1 VPSAPRSARTSLSRC
16 IVPSEKMLMN
26 GSHTVG
32 EAAVRAGCRY
42 YFGYPITPQNE
53 LPEYLSARMLDVGGT
68 FIQGESEVASI
79 NMVLGASVAGGRA
92 MTSSSSPGISLK
104 QEGISYMAGMELP
117 AVIINMMRGGPGLG
131 NIAPSAADY
140 FQATRGGGHGDYRT
154 PVLAPAG
161 GQELADLTFVAFDL
175 ADKYRNPVMLLGDGL
190 MGQVME
196 PVVFPDF
203 IDLKDLP
210 KKDWILNGCEGREPR
225 ALYSMLLGQQGE
237 LYKHN
242 LHLQEKYD
250 RITAEEQRWE
260 SKNTEGADV
269 VIVAYGTA
277 ARIAESAT
285 EELKAEGIHA
295 GLFRPI
301 TLWPFPIPALRELSR
316 EVSKIAVFE
325 LCLGQMVEDVV
336 LSVGE
341 RAEIYFHGLPGGI
354 IPTPAQVAGFI
365 RSVVKDDGTVGRRI
379 DV

>member
-1 VPSAPRSARTSLSRC
+1 MPSD
-16 IVPSEKMLMN
+16 KMLMN
-26 GSHTVG
+26 GSHVVA

-53 LPEYLSARMLDVGGT
+53 LPEYLSARMPEIGGT
-68 FIQGESEVASI
+68 FIQGESEIASI
-79 NMVLGASVAGGRA
+79 NMVLGASVSGGRA
-92 MTSSSSPGISLK
+92 MTSSSSPGVSLK
-104 QEGISYMAGMELP
+104 QESISYMAGMELP

-161 GQELADLTFVAFDL
+161 SQELADLTSVAFDI
-175 ADKYRNPVMLLGDGL
+175 ADKYRTPVMLLGDGL

-196 PVVFPDF
+196 PVVFSDF

-210 KKDWILNGCEGREPR
+210 KKDWILDGCKGREPR
-225 ALYSMLLGQQGE
+225 ALFSMFLGQDGQ

-250 RITAEEQRWE
+250 QITTNELRWE
-260 SKNTEGADV
+260 TKTRDKDEMI
-269 VIVAYGTA
+269 IVAYGTA
-277 ARIAESAT
+277 ARIAESAI
-285 EELKAEGIHA
+285 EELRAEGLNV

-301 TLWPFPIPALRELSR
+301 TLWPYPTAPLRELASK
-316 EVSKIAVFE
+316 VSKVAVFE
-325 LCLGQMVEDVV
+325 LCMGQMVEDVV
-336 LSVGE
+336 LSVGD
-341 RAEIYFHGLPGGI
+341 RAEIHFYGMPGGI
-354 IPTPAQVAGFI
+354 IPTPADVADFL
-365 RSVVKDDGTVGRRI
+365 RSAAGGDGKVGRRI

>member
-1 VPSAPRSARTSLSRC
+1 
-16 IVPSEKMLMN
+16 MN
-26 GSHTVG
+26 GSQTVG

-53 LPEYLSARMLDVGGT
+53 LPEYLSARMPEVGGT

-79 NMVLGASVAGGRA
+79 NMVLGASVAGART

-117 AVIINMMRGGPGLG
+117 AVIVNMMRGGPGLG

-140 FQATRGGGHGDYRT
+140 FQATRGGAHGDYRT

-161 GQELADLTFVAFDL
+161 GQELVDLTFEAFDL

-210 KKDWILNGCEGREPR
+210 EKDWALRGCKGREAR
-225 ALYSMLLGQQGE
+225 AIFSMILGQQGE
-237 LYKHN
+237 LYRHN
-242 LHLQEKYD
+242 LDLQKKYD

-260 SKNTEGADV
+260 TKYAEDAELIV
-269 VIVAYGTA
+269 VAYGTA
-277 ARIAESAT
+277 ARIAESAI
-285 EELKAEGIHA
+285 EDLKAEGINA

-301 TLWPFPIPALRELSR
+301 SLWPFPLPALRELSK
-316 EVSKIAVFE
+316 EIPKVAVFE
-325 LCLGQMVEDVV
+325 LCLGQMVEDVI

-341 RAEIYFHGLPGGI
+341 RAEIYFHGVPGGL
-354 IPTPAQVAGFI
+354 IPTPAEVAEFL
-365 RSVVKDDGTVGRRI
+365 RSTVKGDGKVGRRME
-379 DV
+379 V

>member
-1 VPSAPRSARTSLSRC
+1 
-16 IVPSEKMLMN
+16 MN

-53 LPEYLSARMLDVGGT
+53 LPEYLSARMLDVGGS

-79 NMVLGASVAGGRA
+79 NMVLGASAAGGRA
-92 MTSSSSPGISLK
+92 MTSSSSPGVSLK

-131 NIAPSAADY
+131 NISPSAADY
-140 FQATRGGGHGDYRT
+140 FQATRGGAHGDYRT

-175 ADKYRNPVMLLGDGL
+175 ADKYRTPVMILGDGL

-196 PVVFPDF
+196 PVIFQDF
-203 IDLKDLP
+203 IDLNTLP
-210 KKDWILNGCEGREPR
+210 KKDWALDGCKGRKPR
-225 ALYSMLLGQQGE
+225 ALFSMLLAYGQ
-237 LYKHN
+237 LYEHN

-250 RITAEEQRWE
+250 RITAEERRWE
-260 SKNTEGADV
+260 VKHAEEAEIL
-269 VIVAYGTA
+269 IVAYGTA
-277 ARIAESAT
+277 ARIAESAI
-285 EELKAEGIHA
+285 EEVKAEGINV

-301 TLWPFPIPALRELSR
+301 TLWPYPMPALRELSKK
-316 EVSKIAVFE
+316 VPKIAVFE
-325 LCLGQMVEDVV
+325 LCLGQMVEDVI

-341 RAEIYFHGLPGGI
+341 RSEIYFHGVPGGI
-354 IPTPAQVAGFI
+354 IPTPAQVAEFL
-365 RSVVKDDGTVGRRI
+365 RSVAKGDGKVGRRI
-379 DV
+379 EV

>member
-1 VPSAPRSARTSLSRC
+1 
-16 IVPSEKMLMN
+16 VPSEKMLMN
-26 GSHTVG
+26 GSQTVG

-161 GQELADLTFVAFDL
+161 GQELVDLTFAAFDL
-175 ADKYRNPVMLLGDGL
+175 ADKYRNPVMILGDGL

-196 PVVFPDF
+196 PVIFPDF
-203 IDLKDLP
+203 IELADLP
-210 KKDWILNGCEGREPR
+210 KKDWILDGCKGREPR
-225 ALYSMLLGQQGE
+225 AIYSMLLGQQGE

-250 RITAEEQRWE
+250 RITAEELRWE
-260 SKNTEGADV
+260 TKGTEDAEV
-269 VIVAYGTA
+269 VVVAYGTA
-277 ARIAESAT
+277 ARIAESAI
-285 EELKAEGIHA
+285 EELEAEGIRA

-301 TLWPFPIPALRELSR
+301 TLWPFPLPPLRELSKKVPR
-316 EVSKIAVFE
+316 IAVFE
-325 LCLGQMVEDVV
+325 LSMGQMVEDVI

-365 RSVVKDDGTVGRRI
+365 RSAVKGDGTVGRRI

>member
-1 VPSAPRSARTSLSRC
+1 
-16 IVPSEKMLMN
+16 VPSEKMLMN

-79 NMVLGASVAGGRA
+79 NMVLGAAVAGGRA

-104 QEGISYMAGMELP
+104 QEEISYMAGMELP

-175 ADKYRNPVMLLGDGL
+175 ADKYRNPVLLLGDGL

-196 PVVFPDF
+196 PVVFPDL

-210 KKDWILNGCEGREPR
+210 KKDWKLDGCEGREAR

-237 LYKHN
+237 LYQHN

-250 RITAEEQRWE
+250 RITAEEVRWE
-260 SKNTEGADV
+260 TKRTDGAEV
-269 VIVAYGTA
+269 VVVAYGTA
-277 ARIAESAT
+277 ARIADRAI
-285 EELKAEGIHA
+285 EELEADGIRA

-301 TLWPFPIPALRELSR
+301 TLWPFPLPALRKLSQQ
-316 EVSKIAVFE
+316 VPKIAVFE
-325 LCLGQMVEDVV
+325 LCLGQMVEDVI

-354 IPTPAQVAGFI
+354 IPTPAQVAAFI
-365 RSVVKDDGTVGRRI
+365 RSALRGDGAVGRRI

>member
-1 VPSAPRSARTSLSRC
+1 
-16 IVPSEKMLMN
+16 VPSEKMLMN
-26 GSHTVG
+26 GSHVVA

-79 NMVLGASVAGGRA
+79 NMVLGASAAGGRT
-92 MTSSSSPGISLK
+92 MTSSSSPGVSLK

-140 FQATRGGGHGDYRT
+140 FQATRGGAHGDYRT

-161 GQELADLTFVAFDL
+161 CQELADLTSVAFDI
-175 ADKYRNPVMLLGDGL
+175 ADNYRTPVMLLGDGL

-203 IDLKDLP
+203 VDLESLP
-210 KKDWILNGCEGREPR
+210 KKDWILDGCKDREPR
-225 ALYSMLLGQQGE
+225 ALFSMLLGQDGQ

-250 RITAEEQRWE
+250 QITANELRWE
-260 SKNTEGADV
+260 TKTQDDDEMI
-269 VIVAYGTA
+269 IVAYGTA
-277 ARIAESAT
+277 ARIAESAI
-285 EELKAEGIHA
+285 EELRAENIKV

-301 TLWPFPIPALRELSR
+301 TLWPYPMAPLRELASK
-316 EVSKIAVFE
+316 VSKVAVFE

-336 LSVGE
+336 ISVGD
-341 RAEIYFHGLPGGI
+341 RAEIHFYGIPGGV
-354 IPTPAQVAGFI
+354 IPTPADVADFL
-365 RSVVKDDGTVGRRI
+365 RSAVRGDGKVGRRI

>member
-1 VPSAPRSARTSLSRC
+1 M
-16 IVPSEKMLMN
+16 PSEKMLMN
-26 GSHTVG
+26 GSHIVG

-53 LPEYLSARMLDVGGT
+53 LPEYLSARMPEVGGT
-68 FIQGESEVASI
+68 FIQGESEIASI

-92 MTSSSSPGISLK
+92 MTSSSSPGVSLK
-104 QEGISYMAGMELP
+104 QESISYMAGMELP

-161 GQELADLTFVAFDL
+161 CQELADLTSVAFDI
-175 ADKYRNPVMLLGDGL
+175 ADKYRTPVMLLGDGL

-196 PVVFPDF
+196 PLVFPDF
-203 IDLKDLP
+203 IDLEDLP
-210 KKDWILNGCEGREPR
+210 KKDWTLDGCKGREPR
-225 ALYSMLLGQQGE
+225 AIFSMLLGQDGQ

-250 RITAEEQRWE
+250 QITADELRWE
-260 SKNTEGADV
+260 TKTRDDDEMI
-269 VIVAYGTA
+269 IVAYGTA
-277 ARIAESAT
+277 ARIAESAI
-285 EELKAEGIHA
+285 EELKAEGLNV

-301 TLWPFPIPALRELSR
+301 TLWPYPKAALRELAPK
-316 EVSKIAVFE
+316 VSKIAVFE
-325 LCLGQMVEDVV
+325 LNMGQMVEDVV
-336 LSVGE
+336 LSVGD
-341 RAEIYFHGLPGGI
+341 RAEIYFYGLPGGI
-354 IPTPAQVAGFI
+354 IPTPADVADFL
-365 RSVVKDDGTVGRRI
+365 RSAARGDGKVGRRI

>member
-1 VPSAPRSARTSLSRC
+1 M
-16 IVPSEKMLMN
+16 PSEKMLMN
-26 GSHTVG
+26 GSQTVG

-92 MTSSSSPGISLK
+92 MTSSSSPGVSLK

-161 GQELADLTFVAFDL
+161 GQELVDLTFVAFDL
-175 ADKYRNPVMLLGDGL
+175 ADKYRNPVMILGDGL

-210 KKDWILNGCEGREPR
+210 KKDWILDGCKGRPPR
-225 ALYSMLLGQQGE
+225 AIYSMLLGQQGE

-250 RITAEEQRWE
+250 RIAAEELRWE
-260 SKNTEGADV
+260 TKQTEDAEIV
-269 VIVAYGTA
+269 VVAYGTA

-285 EELKAEGIHA
+285 EELKAEGIRA

-301 TLWPFPIPALRELSR
+301 TLWPFPLPALRDLSKK
-316 EVSKIAVFE
+316 VPKIAVFE
-325 LCLGQMVEDVV
+325 LSMGQMVEDVI

-354 IPTPAQVAGFI
+354 IPTPSQVAAFI
-365 RSVVKDDGTVGRRI
+365 RSAVKGDGSVGRRI

>member
-1 VPSAPRSARTSLSRC
+1 
-16 IVPSEKMLMN
+16 VPSEKMLMN
-26 GSHTVG
+26 GSQTVG

-53 LPEYLSARMLDVGGT
+53 LPEYLSARMPEVGGT

-79 NMVLGASVAGGRA
+79 NMVLGAAAAGARA
-92 MTSSSSPGISLK
+92 MTSSSSPGVSLK

-154 PVLAPAG
+154 PVLAPGG
-161 GQELADLTFVAFDL
+161 GQELVDLTFEAFDL
-175 ADKYRNPVMLLGDGL
+175 ADKYRNPVMILGDGL

-196 PVVFPDF
+196 PVVFPDL

-210 KKDWILNGCEGREPR
+210 EKDWALRGCKGREAR
-225 ALYSMLLGQQGE
+225 AIFSMILGQKGE
-237 LYKHN
+237 LYRHN
-242 LHLQEKYD
+242 LDLQKKYD

-260 SKNTEGADV
+260 TKRPEDAELIV
-269 VIVAYGTA
+269 VAYGSA
-277 ARIAESAT
+277 ARIAESAI
-285 EELKAEGIHA
+285 EDLKTEGINA

-301 TLWPFPIPALRELSR
+301 TLWPFPLPALRELSK
-316 EVSKIAVFE
+316 KIPKVAVFE
-325 LCLGQMVEDVV
+325 LCLGQMVEDVI

-341 RAEIYFHGLPGGI
+341 RAEIYFHGVPGGI
-354 IPTPAQVAGFI
+354 IPTPAEVAEFL
-365 RSVVKDDGTVGRRI
+365 RSTVKGDGKVGRRI
-379 DV
+379 EV

>member
-1 VPSAPRSARTSLSRC
+1 M
-16 IVPSEKMLMN
+16 PSEKMLMN
-26 GSHTVG
+26 GSHVVG

-53 LPEYLSARMLDVGGT
+53 LPEYLSARMQDVGGT

-92 MTSSSSPGISLK
+92 MTSSSSPGVSLK

-117 AVIINMMRGGPGLG
+117 AVIVNMMRGGPGLG

-161 GQELADLTFVAFDL
+161 SKELAELTFLAFDL
-175 ADKYRNPVMLLGDGL
+175 ADQYRNPVMLLGDGL

-203 IDLKDLP
+203 LDPESLP
-210 KKDWILNGCEGREPR
+210 KKDWILDGCEGRDPR

-237 LYKHN
+237 LYYHN

-250 RITAEEQRWE
+250 QITEKEIRWE
-260 SKNTEGADV
+260 TQGEDNAEMIV
-269 VIVAYGTA
+269 VAYGTA
-277 ARIAESAT
+277 SRIAESAI
-285 EELKAEGIHA
+285 EELKAEGFSI

-301 TLWPFPIPALRELSR
+301 TLWPFPSPPLRKLAMSIPK
-316 EVSKIAVFE
+316 VAVFE
-325 LCLGQMVEDVV
+325 LCMGQMVEDVM
-336 LSVGE
+336 LTVGE

-354 IPTPAQVAGFI
+354 IPTPAEVADFL
-365 RSVVKDDGTVGRRI
+365 RSALKGDGKVGRRI
-379 DV
+379 EV

>member
-1 VPSAPRSARTSLSRC
+1 
-16 IVPSEKMLMN
+16 MN
-26 GSHTVG
+26 GSQTVG

-53 LPEYLSARMLDVGGT
+53 LPEYLSARMPEVGGT

-92 MTSSSSPGISLK
+92 MTSSSGPGLSLK
-104 QEGISYMAGMELP
+104 QEGISYLAGMELP
-117 AVIINMMRGGPGLG
+117 AVVINMMRGGPGLG

-161 GQELADLTFVAFDL
+161 GQELVDLTFDAFDL
-175 ADKYRNPVMLLGDGL
+175 ADKYRNPVIILGDGL
-190 MGQVME
+190 MGQIME

-210 KKDWILNGCEGREPR
+210 EKDWALRGCEGREAR
-225 ALYSMLLGQQGE
+225 AIFSMLLGQGV
-237 LYKHN
+237 LYEHN
-242 LHLQEKYD
+242 LDLEKKYD
-250 RITAEEQRWE
+250 LITAEEQRWE
-260 SKNTEGADV
+260 TKFAENAELMV
-269 VIVAYGTA
+269 VAYGTA
-277 ARIAESAT
+277 ARIAESAI
-285 EELKAEGIHA
+285 EELKAEGINA

-301 TLWPFPIPALRELSR
+301 TLWPFPLPALRELS
-316 EVSKIAVFE
+316 KDIPKLAVFE
-325 LCLGQMVEDVV
+325 LCSGQMVEDVI

-354 IPTPAQVAGFI
+354 IPTPAQVAEFL
-365 RSVVKDDGTVGRRI
+365 RSTVKGDGKVGRRI
-379 DV
+379 EV